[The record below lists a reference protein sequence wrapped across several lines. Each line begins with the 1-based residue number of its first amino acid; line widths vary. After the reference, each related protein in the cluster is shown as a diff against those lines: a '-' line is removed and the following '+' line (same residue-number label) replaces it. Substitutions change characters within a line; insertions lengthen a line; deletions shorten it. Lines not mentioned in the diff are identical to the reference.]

1 MRYWTVIGEDLLVMS
16 VADAYL
22 RYYGSGVML
31 PSRRQ
36 DLCGRGRTVSIVVRG
51 DRARLAG
58 RCLRIGSQQRPP
70 SGEHNEAHRG
80 LELWRFSRLD
90 RRTNDILRS
99 PDFGR
104 TRSFRIGS
112 FLDQPQSRP
121 DHPCDFRYLP
131 DQLRPAPPQEICA
144 AFLPSAPCAI
154 YTSTSGTAGGRNLP
168 WVASGSLRIQLNSV
182 NGDLYLSVRTNCA
195 PISGP
200 VKITG
205 NTMTAGDLAIGAIG
219 CPEELSRQ
227 DQWVLEFL
235 KRPVEMTLS
244 QDTLQWKSG
253 AHTLSF
259 KSADS

>member
-1 MRYWTVIGEDLLVMS
+1 MKRTGVWNYGVSLVLIGALMTSCGAQTSDGQGPS
-16 VADAYL
+16 VSA
-22 RYYGSGVML
+22 
-31 PSRRQ
+31 PSSTS
-36 DLCGRGRTVSIVVRG
+36 LS
-51 DRARLAG
+51 
-58 RCLRIGSQQRPP
+58 
-70 SGEHNEAHRG
+70 
-80 LELWRFSRLD
+80 
-90 RRTNDILRS
+90 
-99 PDFGR
+99 
-104 TRSFRIGS
+104 
-112 FLDQPQSRP
+112 
-121 DHPCDFRYLP
+121 
-131 DQLRPAPPQEICA
+131 PAPTIPVTSATSPTSSAAPQEICA

-253 AHTLSF
+253 ADTLSF